1 MNRFR
6 SKLQGMQTRKSI
18 YTCLTCL
25 SDYREKTKQCACG
38 SRDLHYFP
46 STAEMQRFKTLR
58 LEEHYGQI
66 DGLNLQPAFPIRIN
80 GVLITTYKADFEY
93 ARNGQRVVEDV
104 KGLETDV
111 FKLKKKLVEAEY
123 GIRLTIVKG

>member
-1 MNRFR
+1 
-6 SKLQGMQTRKSI
+6 
-18 YTCLTCL
+18 
-25 SDYREKTKQCACG
+25 
-38 SRDLHYFP
+38 
-46 STAEMQRFKTLR
+46 MQRFKTLR
-58 LEEHYGQI
+58 LEDHYGLI
-66 DGLNLQPAFPIRIN
+66 DGLKLQPAFPIRIN